1 MNSLEEATQAQ
12 FVTAKAF
19 SSVYDNV
26 STAAKQAAKFPNA
39 NFADVIKAKM
49 EKENFKY
56 VVLQAGSVDITN
68 LNTKDNPEQYMEYF
82 RQEAIMSATNLFQA
96 GLNALRVQPTLAKVV
111 IMKQI
116 PRYDPLD
123 VDPLSLK
130 ASLSL
135 LFNNTLANLWMES
148 PDRHRIYIGNHNI
161 ECNGAIREARYRHT
175 KSGKLDGIH
184 LLGSSG
190 MKSYTLSVLNIFRN
204 AQLTSADYDFHQTC
218 PQFQRQNR
226 KKFSHKPGAQ
236 FSRNSK
242 KSQEHFSVPTHSR
255 YSPLFNLDQGNWC

>member
-1 MNSLEEATQAQ
+1 
-12 FVTAKAF
+12 
-19 SSVYDNV
+19 
-26 STAAKQAAKFPNA
+26 
-39 NFADVIKAKM
+39 M
-49 EKENFKY
+49 EKEKYKY

-82 RQEAIMSATNLFQA
+82 RQETIMSATNLFQA
-96 GLNALRVQPTLAKVV
+96 GLNALQIQPNLAKVV

-116 PRYDPLD
+116 PRYDPLE

-135 LFNNTLANLWMES
+135 LFNNTLANLWMAS
-148 PDRHRIYIGNHNI
+148 PEKHRIFIGNHNI
-161 ECNGAIREARYRHT
+161 ECNGVIREARYRHT

-204 AQLTSADYDFHQTC
+204 AQITSADYDFHQSC

-226 KKFSHKPGAQ
+226 KKFSHKSGAQ
-236 FSRNSK
+236 FSRNSQ
-242 KSQEHFSVPTHSR
+242 KSQENFSVPTHSR